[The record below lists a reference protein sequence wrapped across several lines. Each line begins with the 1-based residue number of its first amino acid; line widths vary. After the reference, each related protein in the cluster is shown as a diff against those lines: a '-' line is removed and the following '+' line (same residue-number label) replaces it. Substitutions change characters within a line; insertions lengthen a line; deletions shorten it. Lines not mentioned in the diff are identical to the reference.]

1 MKKVIYSLLTA
12 TLLVFSACSDWLD
25 VAPSTEKDR
34 DDLIETEDGFKQ
46 MLYGTY
52 INMINPSLYGHQ
64 LTYGMFEGLAR
75 NYVWTPI
82 QNYNYLS
89 TDIRPTID
97 AIWSTSYNNIA
108 NVNSILKDIETRK
121 SLFSDGEGDILEAEA
136 LTMRAF
142 THFDL
147 LRIFAPAY
155 TGNEKTISIP
165 YVETYERVR
174 YPHLT
179 EENVV
184 KKIFT
189 DLDQAE
195 KLFID
200 GGDPILSDRTITS
213 SGKGD
218 FLANRQYRFNYWAVQ
233 ALKARVYMYINN
245 KSEALKYAMKVI
257 EEGPFEW
264 VDASVL
270 TGDYADRV
278 FTSELICALNVPK
291 LSTYYDTYFTSEK
304 YSLSDGWGIYGLS
317 VFEDSNDYRYLYL
330 LKNDKK
336 NNKVISS
343 KYDQKPHFTS
353 TLMKETVPLIRLG
366 EMYLIAA
373 ECNITHEPGEAIR
386 LLRELK
392 LHRGYLSADKGIAA
406 DASETQLMEYVRKET
421 RKETYAEGQT
431 FFMYKRLKLNAI
443 PEFSPWSSSMTTQMK
458 PEYYT
463 LPLPED
469 EKEYGN
475 IPSSSQT
482 GN

>member
-1 MKKVIYSLLTA
+1 MKKVIYSLLA
-12 TLLVFSACSDWLD
+12 ASLIGFSACSEWLD

-97 AIWSTSYNNIA
+97 AIWTSAYNNIA
-108 NVNSILKDIETRK
+108 NINSILKDIETHK
-121 SLFSDGEGDILEAEA
+121 SLFSNGEGDILEAEA
-136 LTMRAF
+136 LSMRAF
-142 THFDL
+142 MHFDL
-147 LRIFAPAY
+147 MRMFAPAY
-155 TGNEKTISIP
+155 NGNDKTIAIP

-174 YPHLT
+174 YPHIS
-179 EENVV
+179 EENVI
-184 KKIFT
+184 KKIFV
-189 DLDQAE
+189 DLNKAE
-195 KLFID
+195 QLFKD
-200 GGDPILSDRTITS
+200 AGDPILSGLTTTT
-213 SGKGD
+213 SGKGE

-245 KSEALKYAMKVI
+245 KSEALNYATKVI
-257 EEGPFEW
+257 EDSPFAW

-270 TGDYADRV
+270 TGEYPDRI
-278 FTSELICALNVPK
+278 FMSELICGLNVPK
-291 LSTYYDTYFTSEK
+291 LSTYYETYFTAEK

-343 KYDQKPHFTS
+343 KYDQKPYS
-353 TLMKETVPLIRLG
+353 TAALKKETVPLIRLG

-373 ECNITHEPGEAIR
+373 ECNIADKPAEAIR

-392 LHRGYLSADKGIAA
+392 LHRGYLSEDKGIAA
-406 DASETQLMEYVRKET
+406 DASDTQLLEYVRKEM

-431 FFMYKRLKLNAI
+431 FFMYKRLQLTAI
-443 PEFSPWSSSMTTQMK
+443 PEFSPWSSSMTTLMK
-458 PEYYT
+458 EGYYT

-475 IPSSSQT
+475 IPPSQT
-482 GN
+482 DN

>member
-12 TLLVFSACSDWLD
+12 ALFCFSSCSDWLD

-34 DDLIETEDGFKQ
+34 DDLIDTENGFKQ

-52 INMINPSLYGHQ
+52 INMISPSLYGHQ

-82 QNYNYLS
+82 QNYNYVS

-97 AIWSTSYNNIA
+97 AIWSAAYNNIA
-108 NVNSILKDIETRK
+108 NVNSILKDIESRK
-121 SLFSDGEGDILEAEA
+121 SLFANGEGDILEAEA

-142 THFDL
+142 IHFDL
-147 LRIFAPAY
+147 MRMFAPAY
-155 TGNEKTISIP
+155 NGNENTIAIP

-174 YPHLT
+174 YPHIT
-179 EENVV
+179 ESAVIT
-184 KKIFT
+184 KIFT
-189 DLDQAE
+189 DLDKAE
-195 KLFID
+195 KLFKD
-200 GGDPILSDRTITS
+200 AGDPILSELSTTT
-213 SGKGD
+213 SGKGE

-233 ALKARVYMYINN
+233 ALKARIYMYVND
-245 KSEALKYAMKVI
+245 KSQALTYAMKVI
-257 EEGPFEW
+257 NEAPFTW
-264 VDASVL
+264 VDASAL
-270 TGDYADRV
+270 TGSYPDRI
-278 FTSELICALNVPK
+278 FMSELICGLNVPK

-304 YSLSDGWGIYGLS
+304 YSLSDGWGIYGLN

-336 NNKVISS
+336 NNKVISC
-343 KYDQKPHFTS
+343 KYEQTPYSTS
-353 TLMKETVPLIRLG
+353 ALKKETVPLLRLG

-373 ECNITHEPGEAIR
+373 ECNVETHPEETIR

-392 LHRGYLSADKGIAA
+392 LHRGYLAEDKGIA
-406 DASETQLMEYVRKET
+406 DNASGIQLQEYIRKEM

-431 FFMYKRLKLNAI
+431 FFMYKRLEMNAI
-443 PEFSPWSSSMTTQMK
+443 PEFSPWSSAMTTPMK
-458 PEYYT
+458 AENYT

-475 IPSSSQT
+475 IPSSQSDK
-482 GN
+482 